1 MSITRL
7 MVLVIYIIIGAALG
21 IIIIPEVVA
30 DIGMKVP
37 PIITNHYVDGFV
49 GIILFFAIFGFFIK
63 RVTHAF
69 KELEQ
74 VIMRRSAVEIL
85 FATIGLIIGLF
96 ISVMVSFILELIGN
110 SILNHFIPIIIT
122 IILCYLGF
130 QFGLKKRDEML
141 MFLPENMA
149 RSMSYNTRKAIPKII
164 DTSAIIDGR
173 ILDVIRCGFIDGDIL
188 IPQGVIN
195 ELQVVADAN
204 DSVKRE
210 KGQRGLDILNQL
222 YDLNYPTRVIHPT
235 KSHSDID
242 TLLIKLAQQHHA
254 HVITTDYNLN
264 KVCHVQGIT
273 ALNVNDLSE
282 AIKPNVHQG
291 DRLNILL
298 TKMGKE
304 PGQGVG
310 YLDDGTM
317 VVVDNAKKL
326 IGQQVNLEVV
336 SLLQTSSGRIVFAKH
351 HEEDTSNSE
360 N

>member
-1 MSITRL
+1 MEGGYKLNITKAI
-7 MVLVIYIIIGAALG
+7 VVAIYIIVGAALG
-21 IIIIPEVVA
+21 VIIIPEVVTDLGIHHHA
-30 DIGMKVP
+30 V
-37 PIITNHYVDGFV
+37 ITNYYVDGFI
-49 GIILFFAIFGFFIK
+49 GIIIFFIIFGLFINK
-63 RVTHAF
+63 VTYAF
-69 KELEQ
+69 KQFEQ
-74 VIMRRSAVEIL
+74 LIMRRSAVEIL

-96 ISVMVSFILELIGN
+96 ISVMVSFILEMIGN
-110 SILNHFIPIIIT
+110 SILNHFVPMIIT

-141 MFLPENMA
+141 MFLPENMV
-149 RSMSYNTRKAIPKII
+149 

-173 ILDVIRCGFIDGDIL
+173 ILDIIRCGFIDGDIL

-195 ELQVVADAN
+195 ELQVIADAK

-222 YDLNYPTRVIHPT
+222 YDLDYPTRVIHPT
-235 KSHSDID
+235 QSHSDID
-242 TLLIKLAQQHHA
+242 TLLIKLAQQYHA
-254 HVITTDYNLN
+254 HVITTDFNLN

-291 DRLNILL
+291 DQLSILL
-298 TKMGKE
+298 TKIGKE

-317 VVVDNAKKL
+317 VVVDNAKSY

-336 SLLQTSSGRIVFAKH
+336 SLLQTSSGRIVFAKFV
-351 HEEDTSNSE
+351 D
-360 N
+360 

>member
-1 MSITRL
+1 MEGGYKLNITKAI
-7 MVLVIYIIIGAALG
+7 VVAIYIIVGAALG
-21 IIIIPEVVA
+21 VIIIPEVVTDLGIHHHA
-30 DIGMKVP
+30 V
-37 PIITNHYVDGFV
+37 ITNYYVDGFI
-49 GIILFFAIFGFFIK
+49 GIIIFFIIFGLFINK
-63 RVTHAF
+63 VTYAF
-69 KELEQ
+69 KQFEQ
-74 VIMRRSAVEIL
+74 LIMRRSAVEIL

-96 ISVMVSFILELIGN
+96 ISVMVSFILEMIGN
-110 SILNHFIPIIIT
+110 SILNHFVPMIIT

-149 RSMSYNTRKAIPKII
+149 RSMSNNIRRATPKIV

-173 ILDVIRCGFIDGDIL
+173 ILDIIRCGFIDGDIL

-195 ELQVVADAN
+195 ELQVIADAK

-222 YDLNYPTRVIHPT
+222 YDLDPTQ
-235 KSHSDID
+235 SHSDID
-242 TLLIKLAQQHHA
+242 TLLIKLAQQYHA
-254 HVITTDYNLN
+254 HVITTDFNLN

-291 DRLNILL
+291 DQLSILL
-298 TKMGKE
+298 TKIGKE

-317 VVVDNAKKL
+317 VVVDNAKSY

-336 SLLQTSSGRIVFAKH
+336 SLLQTSSGRIVFAKFV
-351 HEEDTSNSE
+351 D
-360 N
+360 

>member
-1 MSITRL
+1 MEGGYKLNITKAI
-7 MVLVIYIIIGAALG
+7 VVAIYIIVGAALG
-21 IIIIPEVVA
+21 VIIIPEVVTDLGIHHHA
-30 DIGMKVP
+30 V
-37 PIITNHYVDGFV
+37 ITNYYVDGFI
-49 GIILFFAIFGFFIK
+49 GIIIFFIIFGLFINK
-63 RVTHAF
+63 VTYAF
-69 KELEQ
+69 KQFEQ
-74 VIMRRSAVEIL
+74 LIMRRSAVEIL
-85 FATIGLIIGLF
+85 FATIGLIIGL
-96 ISVMVSFILELIGN
+96 LGN
-110 SILNHFIPIIIT
+110 SILNHFVPMIIT

-149 RSMSYNTRKAIPKII
+149 RSMSNNIRRATPKIV

-173 ILDVIRCGFIDGDIL
+173 ILDIIRCGFIDGDIL

-195 ELQVVADAN
+195 ELQVIADAK

-222 YDLNYPTRVIHPT
+222 YDLDYPTRVIHPT
-235 KSHSDID
+235 QSHSDID
-242 TLLIKLAQQHHA
+242 TLLIKLAQQYHA
-254 HVITTDYNLN
+254 HVITTDFNLN

-291 DRLNILL
+291 DQLSILL
-298 TKMGKE
+298 TKIGKE

-317 VVVDNAKKL
+317 VVVDNAKSY

-336 SLLQTSSGRIVFAKH
+336 SLLQTSSGRIVFAKFV
-351 HEEDTSNSE
+351 D
-360 N
+360 

>member
-1 MSITRL
+1 MK
-7 MVLVIYIIIGAALG
+7 VLKG
-21 IIIIPEVVA
+21 IIIIIYIILGASFGIMLIPEILN
-30 DIGMKVP
+30 DLGMNTP
-37 PIITNHYVDGFV
+37 PIYTNHYIDGLV
-49 GIILFFAIFGFFIK
+49 GMIVFFLIFGLFINK
-63 RVTHAF
+63 VTRLL
-69 KELEQ
+69 KEAEMW
-74 VIMRRSAVEIL
+74 IMKRSAVEIL
-85 FATIGLIIGLF
+85 FATLGLVVGLF
-96 ISVMVSFILELIGN
+96 ISVMASFILEMIGN
-110 SILNHFIPIIIT
+110 SILNHLVPIIIT
-122 IILCYLGF
+122 LLLCYLGF

-149 RSMSYNTRKAIPKII
+149 RSMSNNIRRATPKIV

-173 ILDVIRCGFIDGDIL
+173 ILDIIRCGFIDGDIL

-195 ELQVVADAN
+195 ELQVIADAK

-222 YDLNYPTRVIHPT
+222 YDLDYPTRVIHPT
-235 KSHSDID
+235 QSHSDID
-242 TLLIKLAQQHHA
+242 TLLIKLAQQYHA
-254 HVITTDYNLN
+254 HVITTDFNLN

-291 DRLNILL
+291 DQLSILL
-298 TKMGKE
+298 TKIGKE

-317 VVVDNAKKL
+317 VVVDNAKSY

-336 SLLQTSSGRIVFAKH
+336 SLLQTSSGRIVFAKFV
-351 HEEDTSNSE
+351 D
-360 N
+360 

>member
-1 MSITRL
+1 
-7 MVLVIYIIIGAALG
+7 
-21 IIIIPEVVA
+21 
-30 DIGMKVP
+30 
-37 PIITNHYVDGFV
+37 
-49 GIILFFAIFGFFIK
+49 
-63 RVTHAF
+63 
-69 KELEQ
+69 
-74 VIMRRSAVEIL
+74 
-85 FATIGLIIGLF
+85 
-96 ISVMVSFILELIGN
+96 
-110 SILNHFIPIIIT
+110 
-122 IILCYLGF
+122 
-130 QFGLKKRDEML
+130 
-141 MFLPENMA
+141 MA

-336 SLLQTSSGRIVFAKH
+336 SLLQTSSGRIVLRNIMKKTLPILKIKSKAGFM
-351 HEEDTSNSE
+351 
-360 N
+360 

>member
-1 MSITRL
+1 
-7 MVLVIYIIIGAALG
+7 
-21 IIIIPEVVA
+21 
-30 DIGMKVP
+30 
-37 PIITNHYVDGFV
+37 
-49 GIILFFAIFGFFIK
+49 
-63 RVTHAF
+63 
-69 KELEQ
+69 
-74 VIMRRSAVEIL
+74 MRRSAVEIL

-96 ISVMVSFILELIGN
+96 ISVMVSFILEMIGN
-110 SILNHFIPIIIT
+110 SILNHFVPMIIT

-149 RSMSYNTRKAIPKII
+149 RSMSNNTRRATPKIV

-173 ILDVIRCGFIDGDIL
+173 ILDIIRCGFIDGDIL

-195 ELQVVADAN
+195 ELQVIADAK

-222 YDLNYPTRVIHPT
+222 YDLDYPTRVIHPT
-235 KSHSDID
+235 QSHSDID
-242 TLLIKLAQQHHA
+242 TLLIKLAQQYHA
-254 HVITTDYNLN
+254 HVITTDFNLN

-291 DRLNILL
+291 DQLSILL
-298 TKMGKE
+298 TKIGKE

-317 VVVDNAKKL
+317 VVVDNAKSY
-326 IGQQVNLEVV
+326 IGQQVDLEVV
-336 SLLQTSSGRIVFAKH
+336 SLLQTSSGRIVFAKFV
-351 HEEDTSNSE
+351 D
-360 N
+360 

>member
-1 MSITRL
+1 MEGGYKLNITKAI
-7 MVLVIYIIIGAALG
+7 VVAIYIIVGAALG
-21 IIIIPEVVA
+21 VIIIPEVVTDLGIHHHA
-30 DIGMKVP
+30 V
-37 PIITNHYVDGFV
+37 ITNYYVDGFI
-49 GIILFFAIFGFFIK
+49 GIIIFFIIFGLFINK
-63 RVTHAF
+63 VTYAF
-69 KELEQ
+69 KQFDQL
-74 VIMRRSAVEIL
+74 IMRRSAVEIL

-96 ISVMVSFILELIGN
+96 ISVMVSFILEMIGN
-110 SILNHFIPIIIT
+110 SILNHFVPMIIT

-149 RSMSYNTRKAIPKII
+149 RSMSNNIRRATPKIV

-173 ILDVIRCGFIDGDIL
+173 ILDIIRCGFIDGDIL

-195 ELQVVADAN
+195 ELQVIADAK

-222 YDLNYPTRVIHPT
+222 YDLDYPTRVIHPT
-235 KSHSDID
+235 QSHSDID
-242 TLLIKLAQQHHA
+242 TLLIKLAQQYHA
-254 HVITTDYNLN
+254 HVITTDFNLN

-291 DRLNILL
+291 DQLSILL
-298 TKMGKE
+298 TKIGKE

-317 VVVDNAKKL
+317 VVVDNAKSY

-336 SLLQTSSGRIVFAKH
+336 SLLQTSSGRIVFAKFV
-351 HEEDTSNSE
+351 D
-360 N
+360 

>member
-1 MSITRL
+1 MNITKAI
-7 MVLVIYIIIGAALG
+7 VVAIYIIVGAALG
-21 IIIIPEVVA
+21 VIIIPEVVK
-30 DIGMKVP
+30 DL
-37 PIITNHYVDGFV
+37 
-49 GIILFFAIFGFFIK
+49 GI
-63 RVTHAF
+63 H
-69 KELEQ
+69 
-74 VIMRRSAVEIL
+74 SAVEIL

-96 ISVMVSFILELIGN
+96 ISVMVSFILEMIGN
-110 SILNHFIPIIIT
+110 SILNHFVPMIIT

-149 RSMSYNTRKAIPKII
+149 RSMSNNTRRATPKIV

-173 ILDVIRCGFIDGDIL
+173 ILDIIRCGFIDGDIL

-195 ELQVVADAN
+195 ELQVIADAK

-222 YDLNYPTRVIHPT
+222 YDLDYPTRVIHPT
-235 KSHSDID
+235 QSHSDID
-242 TLLIKLAQQHHA
+242 TLLIKLAQQYHA
-254 HVITTDYNLN
+254 HVITTDFNLN

-291 DRLNILL
+291 DQLSILL
-298 TKMGKE
+298 TKIGKE

-317 VVVDNAKKL
+317 VVVDNAKSY
-326 IGQQVNLEVV
+326 IGQ
-336 SLLQTSSGRIVFAKH
+336 
-351 HEEDTSNSE
+351 
-360 N
+360 

>member
-1 MSITRL
+1 MK
-7 MVLVIYIIIGAALG
+7 VLKG
-21 IIIIPEVVA
+21 IIIIIYIILGASFGIMLIPEILN
-30 DIGMKVP
+30 DLGMNNH
-37 PIITNHYVDGFV
+37 PIYTNHYVDGLIGMIV
-49 GIILFFAIFGFFIK
+49 FFLIFGLFINK
-63 RVTHAF
+63 VTRLL
-69 KELEQ
+69 KEAEMW
-74 VIMRRSAVEIL
+74 IMKRSAVEIL
-85 FATIGLIIGLF
+85 FATLGLVVGLF
-96 ISVMVSFILELIGN
+96 ISVMVSFILEMIGN
-110 SILNHFIPIIIT
+110 SILNHLVPIIIT
-122 IILCYLGF
+122 LLLCYLGF

-141 MFLPENMA
+141 MFLPENIA
-149 RSMSYNTRKAIPKII
+149 RSMSKNNISAIPKLL

-173 ILDVIRCGFIDGDIL
+173 ILDIIKCGFIDGEIL

-204 DSVKRE
+204 DSIKRE

-222 YDLNYPTRVIHPT
+222 YDLDYPTRVIHPQ

-242 TLLIKLAQQHHA
+242 KLLVELAQVYHA
-254 HVITTDYNLN
+254 HVITTDFNLN

-317 VVVDNAKKL
+317 VVVDHAKSL
-326 IGQQVNLEVV
+326 IGKQVELEVI
-336 SLLQTSSGRIVFAKH
+336 SLLQTSSGRIIFAKTI
-351 HEEDTSNSE
+351 EESLSE
-360 N
+360 